1 MQQKWSAVDEY
12 LAQQLLPDDEVLTQ
26 ILANNRRAGLPEIDV
41 SPMQGQLLA
50 LLVRMTHAKRVLE
63 IGTLGAYSTVWMA
76 RELPSDGELLTLEFD
91 ALHAAIARENIE
103 FAGLTRQVKV
113 KEGPALET
121 LESLGERPPFDLIFI
136 DADKPNNP
144 NYLKWALHYSRPG
157 TLIIGDNVVRDG
169 EVTNPSST
177 DDRVQGVRKFIE
189 MIGDNPRL
197 TATAMQTVG
206 TKGWDGFTLAWVN
219 S

>member
-12 LAQQLLPDDEVLTQ
+12 LAQQLLPEDEVLTQ

-50 LLVRMTHAKRVLE
+50 LLVRMTHAKRILE

-144 NYLKWALHYSRPG
+144 NYLRWALHYSRPG

-189 MIGDNPRL
+189 MIGDNPHL